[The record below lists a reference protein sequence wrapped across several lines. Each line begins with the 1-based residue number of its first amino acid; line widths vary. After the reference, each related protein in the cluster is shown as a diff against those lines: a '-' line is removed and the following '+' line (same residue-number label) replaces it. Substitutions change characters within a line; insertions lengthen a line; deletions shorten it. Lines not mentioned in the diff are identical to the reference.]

1 MSRTGFSHGPTEP
14 VPASDFRV
22 PSVDKFLPHWSL
34 ALVMVCTLL
43 AGCKEERQEY
53 SGYIDVDLVYLSG
66 SYPGRLKDLLVARGN
81 QVKAGQ
87 TLFRLDQA
95 LERLDVAIDEASLS
109 DLEAERTQ
117 VLVQIDYA
125 QKNYRRQVKMG
136 RDDAASTD
144 EVQAAERNL
153 EVLKGQLKAIDAR
166 LSGSRTRI
174 ARGRWQSAQKD
185 GVAPDAG
192 LVFDTY
198 LTPGEYGQA
207 GQPVLSLVTAA
218 RLKITFFV
226 PEAILSTIR
235 LGQTIQVRS
244 DGSDTPLTA
253 VIDYIANKAEYTPP
267 VIFSREER
275 QKLVFMVIAR
285 PTQPDLER
293 VHLGQPVSISLVHE

>member
-1 MSRTGFSHGPTEP
+1 M
-14 VPASDFRV
+14 DN
-22 PSVDKFLPHWSL
+22 FLRCWWLPL
-34 ALVMVCTLL
+34 ALACNLL
-43 AGCKEERQEY
+43 AGCSEEVREY
-53 SGYIDVDLVYLSG
+53 SGYIDADLIYLSG
-66 SYPGRLKDLLVARGN
+66 SYPGRLSELLVARGSR
-81 QVKAGQ
+81 VTAGQ

-95 LERLDVAIDEASLS
+95 LERLDVTIDEASLS
-109 DLEAERTQ
+109 DLEAEREQ
-117 VLVQIDYA
+117 LLVQIDYA
-125 QKNYRRQVKMG
+125 RKNYRRQVKMG

-166 LSGSRTRI
+166 INGSRTRI
-174 ARGRWQSAQKD
+174 ERGRWQSAQKD

-198 LTPGEYGQA
+198 LTPGEYSQA

-226 PEAILSTIR
+226 PEAMLATIR
-235 LGQTIQVRS
+235 LGQAIQARS

-253 VIDYIANKAEYTPP
+253 VIDYIANQAEYTPP

-275 QKLVFMVIAR
+275 QKLVFKVIAR
-285 PTQPDLER
+285 PDRPDLER
-293 VHLGQPVSISLVHE
+293 VHLGQPVSISLVPE